1 MAKILLVEDD
11 ALFAQ
16 MIVDYLTAQQFHVEM
31 TDNGKDA
38 QALLRDYSFDVII
51 LDWGLPDMT
60 GIDLLRDF
68 RNRGS
73 MTPVLMLTGRDKVEE
88 KEQGLDSGADDYLT
102 KPFNMRELT
111 ARVRALIRR
120 TGPSPT
126 GILKAGHIS
135 LNPSTHVVTKNGE
148 EVRLLPK
155 EFSLLEYL
163 ILHPTQVFTAE
174 MLLDRVW
181 HSESDAGTEAVRTCL
196 KRLRKK
202 IDDDDNESLIQ
213 TLHGVGY
220 KINPKFAG
228 GESL

>member
-1 MAKILLVEDD
+1 MSKILLVEDD
-11 ALFAQ
+11 PLFAQ
-16 MIVDYLTAQQFHVEM
+16 MIVDYLSAQQFRVEL

-38 QALLRDYSFDVII
+38 QNLLRDFQYEVVI
-51 LDWGLPDMT
+51 LDWGLPDMS
-60 GIDLLRDF
+60 GIEILRDF
-68 RNRGS
+68 RGRGGI
-73 MTPVLMLTGRDKVEE
+73 TPVLMLTGRDKVEE
-88 KEQGLDSGADDYLT
+88 KEHGLDSGADDYLT

-126 GILKAGHIS
+126 GILTAGAIA
-135 LNPSTHVVTKNGE
+135 LNPTTHVVTKNGE

-163 ILHPTQVFTAE
+163 MRHPNQVFTAE

-181 HSESDAGTEAVRTCL
+181 NSESDAGTEAVRTCL

-202 IDDDDNESLIQ
+202 IDDDTEESLIQ

-220 KINPKFAG
+220 KINPKFV
-228 GESL
+228 S

>member
-1 MAKILLVEDD
+1 MSKILLVEDD
-11 ALFAQ
+11 PLFAQ
-16 MIVDYLTAQQFHVEM
+16 MIVDYLSAQQFRVEL

-38 QALLRDYSFDVII
+38 QNLLRDFQYEVVI
-51 LDWGLPDMT
+51 LDWGLPDMS
-60 GIDLLRDF
+60 GIEILRDF
-68 RNRGS
+68 RGRGGI
-73 MTPVLMLTGRDKVEE
+73 TPVLMLTGRDKVEE
-88 KEQGLDSGADDYLT
+88 KEHGLDSGADDYLT

-126 GILKAGHIS
+126 GILTAGAIA
-135 LNPSTHVVTKNGE
+135 LNPTTHVVTKNGE

-163 ILHPTQVFTAE
+163 MRHPNQVFTAE

-181 HSESDAGTEAVRTCL
+181 NSESDAGTEAVRTCL

-202 IDDDDNESLIQ
+202 IDDDTEESLIQ

-220 KINPKFAG
+220 KINPKFI
-228 GESL
+228 S

>member
-1 MAKILLVEDD
+1 MSKILLVEDD
-11 ALFAQ
+11 PLFAQ
-16 MIVDYLTAQQFHVEM
+16 MIVDYLSAQQFRVEL

-38 QALLRDYSFDVII
+38 QNLLRDFQYEVVI
-51 LDWGLPDMT
+51 LDWGLPDMS
-60 GIDLLRDF
+60 GIEILRDF
-68 RNRGS
+68 RGRGGI
-73 MTPVLMLTGRDKVEE
+73 TPVLMLTGRDKVEE
-88 KEQGLDSGADDYLT
+88 KEHGLDSGADDYLT

-126 GILKAGHIS
+126 GILTAGAIA
-135 LNPSTHVVTKNGE
+135 LNPTTHVVTKNGE

-163 ILHPTQVFTAE
+163 MRHPNQVFTAE

-181 HSESDAGTEAVRTCL
+181 NSESDAGTEAVRTCL

-202 IDDDDNESLIQ
+202 IDDDNAEESLIQ

-220 KINPKFAG
+220 KINPKYIN
-228 GESL
+228 

>member
-1 MAKILLVEDD
+1 MSKILVVEDD

-16 MIVDYLTAQQFHVEM
+16 MIQDYLTAQQFHVEM
-31 TDNGKDA
+31 TATGRDAEALMKDFN
-38 QALLRDYSFDVII
+38 FDCVI

-60 GIDLLRDF
+60 GIDLLRNY
-68 RNRGS
+68 RQRGG
-73 MTPVLMLTGRDKVEE
+73 MAPVLMLTGRDKIEE
-88 KEQGLDSGADDYLT
+88 KEHGLDAGADDYLT

-126 GILKAGHIS
+126 GILNAGPIS
-135 LNPSTHVVTKNGE
+135 LNPTTHIVTKNGAE
-148 EVRLLPK
+148 IRLLPK
-155 EFSLLEYL
+155 EFALLEYL
-163 ILHPTQVFTAE
+163 MRHPSQVFTAE

-202 IDDDDNESLIQ
+202 IDDDESESLIQ

-220 KINPKFAG
+220 KINPKFA
-228 GESL
+228 SS